1 MQAGRCGN
9 ASRQSYTRPVGLTTP
24 SLVPSPWHRRRACYW
39 WPWGQRSTCLNVHPM
54 ANPSLI
60 RPARLDDIRECLA
73 LATRAGAAAPTCL
86 AADVQDPDRQLLVA
100 ECGGRVAGYG
110 RAMRFRPAA
119 GAPADSA
126 PAGYYLVG
134 LVVDADLRRRGLGS
148 ALTRR
153 RLAWIKERAGEAW
166 YFANAGNAVSI
177 ALHARFGF
185 SEVTRAF
192 SFPDVTFDG
201 DGILFRAELRN
212 APLAPQPRTP

>member
-1 MQAGRCGN
+1 MTELPR
-9 ASRQSYTRPVGLTTP
+9 
-24 SLVPSPWHRRRACYW
+24 
-39 WPWGQRSTCLNVHPM
+39 
-54 ANPSLI
+54 I
-60 RPARLDDIRECLA
+60 RPAGSDDIRGCLA
-73 LATRAGAAAPTCL
+73 LASRARSIAPTRL
-86 AADVQDPDRQLLVA
+86 AADVDDPERLLLVA
-100 ECGGRVAGYG
+100 ESGGRVAGYG

-134 LVVDADLRRRGLGS
+134 LVVDADLRRRGVGS
-148 ALTRR
+148 ELTRL
-153 RLAWIKERAGEAW
+153 RLAWIQERVGEAW

-201 DGILFRAELRN
+201 EGILFRARF
-212 APLAPQPRTP
+212 AT